1 MFYPKKDNYNISTN
15 SNINTN
21 YNDNDNNND
30 NLDNDSLHSRDA
42 LIDIDIIKQT
52 NDLDEISKTLK
63 TGDILLCDNLQQ
75 KGLGLFGWLIKYATK
90 SDFSHA
96 AMIVIDPE
104 FTNPPMKGVYVW
116 QSGTADIPD
125 AEDGIRKI
133 GVQLTPFLEFV
144 HNYYGKIYLR
154 RLHISIHDN
163 TSDEN
168 IFIHNNVNN
177 NDNNTNDNLHKSR
190 YIPSTKRFVSFIN
203 PINILKN
210 TLSYVYNGYNLITRN
225 IYNLY
230 NPNHY
235 LSLPYTSQSLTP
247 LSSSSTSSLPLL
259 SQNNTRVHQLQY
271 HISNPFTNEKL
282 QEIHKIV
289 YNKPYDIIIRDWI
302 EAYFQNDP
310 HPQKISRFWCSA
322 LVAFIYTKVGLFD
335 SSLDWS
341 IIRPSFFSSENPDL
355 NNKYL
360 IGAYFSNEILIWCS
374 SGAIM
379 SV

>member
-1 MFYPKKDNYNISTN
+1 MFSKKNN
-15 SNINTN
+15 NTN
-21 YNDNDNNND
+21 TNEIVYGNGNDH
-30 NLDNDSLHSRDA
+30 DSQTSS
-42 LIDIDIIKQT
+42 LIEIDLIKQT

-75 KGLGLFGWLIKYATK
+75 KGLGLFGWLIKYATV
-90 SDFSHA
+90 SDFSHT
-96 AMIVIDPE
+96 AMVIIDPE

-144 HNYYGKIYLR
+144 HKYYGKIYLR
-154 RLHISIHDN
+154 RLHISIHDKI
-163 TSDEN
+163 SDEN
-168 IFIHNNVNN
+168 IFIDHDNDIN
-177 NDNNTNDNLHKSR
+177 NDNDLPKSG
-190 YIPSTKRFVSFIN
+190 YVHNTKRIVNFIN
-203 PINILKN
+203 PFHFLKN
-210 TLSYVYNGYNLITRN
+210 TLSYVYTGYSFITRN

-230 NPNHY
+230 NPNRY
-235 LSLPYTSQSLTP
+235 LSLPYTSQSLASP
-247 LSSSSTSSLPLL
+247 SSSSSSLSSLPLL
-259 SQNNTRVHQLQY
+259 SQHNIRVHQLR
-271 HISNPFTNEKL
+271 HHTSNPFTNEIL
-282 QEIHKIV
+282 EEIHKID
-289 YNKPYDIIIRDWI
+289 YNKTYDIIIRDWI
-302 EAYFQNDP
+302 EAYFKNDP

-360 IGAYFSNEILIWCS
+360 IGAYLSNEILIWCS
-374 SGAIM
+374 TSTTL